1 MDKSTETLGFGH
13 CLHLSSSGLLAT
25 PRLTGKGNAEPS
37 GASVRFPSLS
47 PPALAID
54 AVKSTLWSRH
64 AFPVPTSLCQP
75 FPPSS
80 VLPASSQ
87 GCLRQGFQP
96 GLQVSCHQKQAQ
108 ILVATR
114 KSRGCTG
121 GQVPQDSR
129 IHPCSEQQEF
139 AGPEER
145 PTVNCF
151 CAKKPWTWG
160 QVFPEPSQCPRVCL
174 G

>member
-13 CLHLSSSGLLAT
+13 CLHLSFSGLLAT
-25 PRLTGKGNAEPS
+25 PRLTGKRNAEPS
-37 GASVRFPSLS
+37 GVSVRFPSLS
-47 PPALAID
+47 PPALVID
-54 AVKSTLWSRH
+54 AVKSTLWSRP
-64 AFPVPTSLCQP
+64 AFSVPTSLCQP
-75 FPPSS
+75 FPSLFCPPSLLPGLLEAG
-80 VLPASSQ
+80 LPA
-87 GCLRQGFQP
+87 RPPGFLSP
-96 GLQVSCHQKQAQ
+96 EAAQ

-129 IHPCSEQQEF
+129 IHLCSEQQEF

-145 PTVNCF
+145 PAVNCF
-151 CAKKPWTWG
+151 CAKKPWIRG
-160 QVFPEPSQCPRVCL
+160 QVFPEPSQCPHVCL

>member
-64 AFPVPTSLCQP
+64 AFSVPTSLCQP
-75 FPPSS
+75 FPSLVCPPSLLPGLLEAG
-80 VLPASSQ
+80 LPA
-87 GCLRQGFQP
+87 RPPGFLSP
-96 GLQVSCHQKQAQ
+96 EASLNLDCYKEIPWMHW
-108 ILVATR
+108 R
-114 KSRGCTG
+114 
-121 GQVPQDSR
+121 QVPQDSR
-129 IHPCSEQQEF
+129 THPCSEQQEF
-139 AGPEER
+139 AGPEKR
-145 PTVNCF
+145 HAVNCF
-151 CAKKPWTWG
+151 CAKKPWIRG
-160 QVFPEPSQCPRVCL
+160 QVFPEPSQCLRVCL